1 LGKAPDNSPSS
12 IAIES
17 GGLLLDRKFS
27 QQGMDLVAT
36 QARRVKTTK
45 PLEAPKPA
53 KRLARMSD
61 VPMKPITQF
70 GKDRDR
76 LNPRQAATHL
86 SFVLLDGLEGCLD
99 GSVANIPDG

>member
-1 LGKAPDNSPSS
+1 
-12 IAIES
+12 
-17 GGLLLDRKFS
+17 
-27 QQGMDLVAT
+27 M
-36 QARRVKTTK
+36 
-45 PLEAPKPA
+45 PA